1 MARRLAPGPRGEH
14 GVVPYLQ
21 PRAHKCILT
30 DAFESRAR
38 PRGPVTRRIGTRVHL
53 PILLPY
59 AMHKYPGP
67 PPPPQQCPTHTCA
80 CTHIIHERTR
90 VCARATSRGKQRTAL
105 ATLFHE
111 HNLHYRAMQAVN
123 SGAQVAVLTL
133 DLLAASA
140 FEYF

>member
-1 MARRLAPGPRGEH
+1 MARRLASESRGEH

-30 DAFESRAR
+30 DAFESRSAS
-38 PRGPVTRRIGTRVHL
+38 TRTCHTSHRHASTPTYPTLRDAQV
-53 PILLPY
+53 
-59 AMHKYPGP
+59 PGP
-67 PPPPQQCPTHTCA
+67 LNNVRHIRARVYTHNTRENA
-80 CTHIIHERTR
+80 GVRER
-90 VCARATSRGKQRTAL
+90 RAEANRGRAL

>member
-1 MARRLAPGPRGEH
+1 MSETHIQRACAP
-14 GVVPYLQ
+14 
-21 PRAHKCILT
+21 
-30 DAFESRAR
+30 
-38 PRGPVTRRIGTRVHL
+38 
-53 PILLPY
+53 
-59 AMHKYPGP
+59 
-67 PPPPQQCPTHTCA
+67 
-80 CTHIIHERTR
+80 IIHEGRM
-90 VCARATSRGKQRTAL
+90 CTSDERRKTERTAL